1 MIRDFTSCLLFQ
13 IFIVLYTCIALQMVA
28 GLNAILNS
36 GLSIPIKADS
46 LPLLICTP
54 TTNSICD
61 TQLFQPVTGNTPWT
75 SNFGIFDRHTKM
87 ICFFRNKQPVRAS
100 FVCIEVLT
108 QPTSSSLFLSLEE
121 RIDRIQKCRRVTENT
136 PILPT
141 EVLFAATSDCHPR
154 HPTKDGRATD
164 SCFALIA

>member
-61 TQLFQPVTGNTPWT
+61 TQLFQPVTGNTP
-75 SNFGIFDRHTKM
+75 
-87 ICFFRNKQPVRAS
+87 
-100 FVCIEVLT
+100 
-108 QPTSSSLFLSLEE
+108 
-121 RIDRIQKCRRVTENT
+121 
-136 PILPT
+136 
-141 EVLFAATSDCHPR
+141 
-154 HPTKDGRATD
+154 
-164 SCFALIA
+164 